1 MSKLIE
7 SAGKWYADMLDEHQ
21 EVKVISKE
29 ADRETDTFDIKFQ
42 YDRLKFLLILDG
54 DDEPFVRM
62 ILPNFYSID
71 TAEERRQMHN
81 AVSRAN
87 QKCKGVKVFLN
98 GDESDTTIVAEF
110 LDPYLL
116 GAKRDTYPEKGFPAE
131 LLHRYIDMIMSAASF
146 YAGKMR

>member
-1 MSKLIE
+1 MSELIE
-7 SAGKWYADMLDEHQ
+7 SAGKRYEEMLNAHQ
-21 EVKVISKE
+21 KVDVLSSE
-29 ADRETDTFDIKFQ
+29 PDRNTETFDIKFQ
-42 YDRLKFLLILDG
+42 FERLKLLLILDE
-54 DDEPFVRM
+54 DDTPFVRI

-87 QKCKGVKVFLN
+87 QLCKGVKVFLN
-98 GDESDTTIVAEF
+98 GDETDTTIVAEF

-116 GAKRDTYPEKGFPAE
+116 GAKSGTYPEKGFPAE
-131 LLHRYIDMIMSAASF
+131 LLHRYIEMIMSAASY